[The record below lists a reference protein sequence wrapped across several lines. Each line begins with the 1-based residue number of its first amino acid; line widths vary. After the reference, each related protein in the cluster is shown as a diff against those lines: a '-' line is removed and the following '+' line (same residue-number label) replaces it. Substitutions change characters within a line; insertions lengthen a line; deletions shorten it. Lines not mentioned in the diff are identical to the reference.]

1 MYSSIAAVTCVDLTS
16 LDNGGITY
24 SSVDAN
30 ARAVDSTATY
40 SCMTGFT
47 LTGNIIRTCQSDGMW
62 SGMDPT
68 CEGKRTSLGDHTSIL
83 LLFCY

>member
-1 MYSSIAAVTCVDLTS
+1 MAPT
-16 LDNGGITY
+16 NGDITY

-47 LTGNIIRTCQSDGMW
+47 LTGNMIRTCQSDGKW
-62 SGMDPT
+62 NGTDPT
-68 CEGKRTSLGDHTSIL
+68 CDGNELFNIPMYMSAIHIL
-83 LLFCY
+83 EWSNVIVLSSPT